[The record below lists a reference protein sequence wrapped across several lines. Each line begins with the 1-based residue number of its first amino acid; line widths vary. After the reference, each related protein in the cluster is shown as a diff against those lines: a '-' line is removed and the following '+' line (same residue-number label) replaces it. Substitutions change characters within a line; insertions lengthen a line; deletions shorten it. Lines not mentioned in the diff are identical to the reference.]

1 MSKLTQYIEL
11 TLGEQSKFAL
21 PGLGTFRIDR
31 LPARLDRA
39 KGLIYPP
46 TKQVRFNP
54 GNAADDGILRR
65 LYLTGDGTP
74 EEQTQIAGERLRADM
89 EEMVKVLETDA
100 PVTIGHLGMLIRD
113 PWQSGKITFR
123 SDGGA
128 RGFDLPAVT
137 LMLRDGAGSEGME
150 QEIRSA
156 SREPGTQE
164 NYPAEPAKG
173 VSIIETPTLV
183 TSPKPDTEASHT
195 AQPIEEPSTSEAQ
208 TPMPPAEPTPEPVT
222 EPHLTPTPSH
232 PTSETTLQHERPR
245 ESKSKA
251 LQVIIGCLIG
261 LMILGGI
268 IFLITR
274 GGKTAQQPQPQPTPA
289 PTTQQAP
296 ATKPQAPVAKPITP
310 QRETYKGLPIY
321 RQGEIT
327 PRHYIIIA
335 SLMTDKEMETYLK
348 SHKVHET
355 FPDAGILMMRNGQ
368 RRIFSHALEDSDRAL
383 ERMREIRKEREYSQ
397 SWIYLDK

>member
-31 LPARLDRA
+31 LPARLDRG

-65 LYLTGDGTP
+65 RYLSGEDTP
-74 EEQTQIAGERLRADM
+74 EEQAQVAGERLRTDI
-89 EEMVKVLETDA
+89 EEMVKVLETGA

-137 LMLRDGAGSEGME
+137 LMLRDGAGSEGKE

-156 SREPGTQE
+156 SQE
-164 NYPAEPAKG
+164 QDAQESYPAEPAEG
-173 VSIIETPTLV
+173 PSIAEAPFTV
-183 TSPKPDTEASHT
+183 TSPEPDTEASYPAH
-195 AQPIEEPSTSEAQ
+195 PVKEPSTSEAQ
-208 TPMPPAEPTPEPVT
+208 TPMPPAEPTPEPVA
-222 EPHLTPTPSH
+222 EPPLTPTPSH

-251 LQVIIGCLIG
+251 LQIIIGCLIG
-261 LMILGGI
+261 LVVLGGI

-274 GGKTAQQPQPQPTPA
+274 GGKPAPQPQPTPT

-296 ATKPQAPVAKPITP
+296 ATKPQEPVAKPVTP

-368 RRIFSHALEDSDRAL
+368 RRIFSHALEDSDRAV
-383 ERMREIRKEREYSQ
+383 EQMREVRKEREYSQ

>member
-31 LPARLDRA
+31 LPARLDRG

-65 LYLTGDGTP
+65 RYLSGEGTP
-74 EEQTQIAGERLRADM
+74 EEQAQVAGERLRADI
-89 EEMVKVLETDA
+89 EEMVKVLETGA

-156 SREPGTQE
+156 SQEPDTRES
-164 NYPAEPAKG
+164 YPAEPAEG
-173 VSIIETPTLV
+173 ASIIETPTPV
-183 TSPKPDTEASHT
+183 TSPEPVKESTLSQSDNEAPMS
-195 AQPIEEPSTSEAQ
+195 EEAQ
-208 TPMPPAEPTPEPVT
+208 TPKPSAEPAPEPVT
-222 EPHLTPTPSH
+222 EPHLTPTPSP

-261 LMILGGI
+261 LMVLGGI

-274 GGKTAQQPQPQPTPA
+274 GGKPAPQPQPTPT

-296 ATKPQAPVAKPITP
+296 AVKPQEPVAKPITP
-310 QRETYKGLPIY
+310 ERETYKGLPIY

-348 SHKVHET
+348 SHKVQET

-383 ERMREIRKEREYSQ
+383 EQMREVRKEREYSQ

>member
-1 MSKLTQYIEL
+1 MTMSKLTQYIEL

-31 LPARLDRA
+31 LPARLDRG

-65 LYLTGDGTP
+65 HYMPGEGTP
-74 EEQTQIAGERLRADM
+74 EEQAQVAGERLRADI
-89 EEMVKVLETDA
+89 EEMVKVLETGA

-156 SREPGTQE
+156 SQEPDTRES
-164 NYPAEPAKG
+164 YPAEGA
-173 VSIIETPTLV
+173 SIIETPTPV
-183 TSPKPDTEASHT
+183 TSPEPVNESTLPHSADEAPMS
-195 AQPIEEPSTSEAQ
+195 EEAQ
-208 TPMPPAEPTPEPVT
+208 TPIPPAEPTPEPVT
-222 EPHLTPTPSH
+222 EPPLTPTPSH

-251 LQVIIGCLIG
+251 LQIIIGCLIG
-261 LMILGGI
+261 LMVLGGI

-274 GGKTAQQPQPQPTPA
+274 GGKPAPQPQPTPA
-289 PTTQQAP
+289 PTAQQAP
-296 ATKPQAPVAKPITP
+296 AVKPQEPVAKPTTP
-310 QRETYKGLPIY
+310 QRETYKGLPVY
-321 RQGEIT
+321 QQGEII

-348 SHKVHET
+348 SHKVQET

-368 RRIFSHALEDSDRAL
+368 RRIFSDALEDSDRAV